1 MFCANCGAEN
11 KDEAKFCVKCGETF
25 NETRKVE
32 KPISIDTKAIKNQL
46 FDKKTGFFGALFDF
60 SFTDFVTS
68 KIIKFLYGLSIF
80 LIGLATLIFVIFSF
94 GASTI
99 AGIFTL
105 LIVGP
110 LLFIL
115 GVIYSRVI
123 LEIIMVIFKIAENTA
138 TMAKKSE

>member
-1 MFCANCGAEN
+1 MFCTNCGAEN
-11 KDEAKFCVKCGETF
+11 KEDAKICVKCGETF
-25 NETRKVE
+25 GGARKEE

-80 LIGLATLIFVIFSF
+80 FIGLATLIFVIFSF
-94 GASTI
+94 GASPV

-105 LIVGP
+105 IIVGP

-138 TMAKKSE
+138 NMAPKS